1 MSLQAP
7 AETIIIVNIY
17 SDGDSMASWVTIDAM
32 MRMYTAKRRDER
44 GLPYR
49 FICAGDWNAH
59 HPIWDE
65 PRNSHLF
72 TDRALERAGHLLQLI
87 GRHHL
92 KMPLPAFIPTLRAF
106 STGNYTRVDNVF
118 CSDELL
124 PAFIQCTVD
133 HAAQPP
139 RTDHFPSYLPSTYHP
154 HAAALNHV
162 ELPKSRLE

>member
-1 MSLQAP
+1 MSRTPHLTRAVTLVNRSISTNAWSSIALDTQDAVAMSLQAP
-7 AETIIIVNIY
+7 AETIVNIY
-17 SDGDSMASWVTIDAM
+17 SDGDSTASWVTIDAM
-32 MRMYTAKRRDER
+32 MRMYTAKRRDEW

-106 STGNYTRVDNVF
+106 STGNYNP
-118 CSDELL
+118 C
-124 PAFIQCTVD
+124 
-133 HAAQPP
+133 
-139 RTDHFPSYLPSTYHP
+139 
-154 HAAALNHV
+154 
-162 ELPKSRLE
+162 